1 MKFKGLIAKLS
12 GIAPTMATGLG
23 GPLAGV
29 AVKTVMKSLNLGD
42 DASPE
47 DLEKAVDAATPEQMS
62 NLRQADL
69 DFKVRMKELDIDLV
83 KTQTADIQDARKTF
97 GDDPIP
103 KIFAMVALLGFLGY
117 VFMVTIQPPDANDDG
132 VVNLILG
139 YLGGLVSGI
148 SAFFFGGSNGKK

>member
-1 MKFKGLIAKLS
+1 MLKLGS
-12 GIAPTMATGLG
+12 LLKTLAPTVAEATG
-23 GPLAGV
+23 GPLAGM
-29 AVKTVMKSLNLGD
+29 AVKMVASRIGSPNASVEEIEKILETQPEKALLVKQADGEFQNKLKEMELNLESFKAEVD
-42 DASPE
+42 DR
-47 DLEKAVDAATPEQMS
+47 K
-62 NLRQADL
+62 
-69 DFKVRMKELDIDLV
+69 
-83 KTQTADIQDARKTF
+83 DARKTF

-103 KIFAMVALLGFLGY
+103 KIFAMVALIGFLGY

>member
-29 AVKTVMKSLNLGD
+29 AVKTVMKSLHLGD

-47 DLEKAVDAATPEQMS
+47 DIEKAVDLATPEQMS

-97 GDDPIP
+97 GNDPVP
-103 KIFAMVALLGFLGY
+103 KLFAMVALLGFLGY

-148 SAFFFGGSNGKK
+148 SAFFFGGSNGK

>member
-1 MKFKGLIAKLS
+1 MLKLGS
-12 GIAPTMATGLG
+12 LLKTLAPTVAEAAG
-23 GPLAGV
+23 GPLAGM
-29 AVKTVMKSLNLGD
+29 AVKMVASRMGSPNASVEEIEKILETQPEKALLVKQADGEFQNKLKEMELNLESFKAEVD
-42 DASPE
+42 DR
-47 DLEKAVDAATPEQMS
+47 K
-62 NLRQADL
+62 
-69 DFKVRMKELDIDLV
+69 
-83 KTQTADIQDARKTF
+83 DARKTF

>member
-1 MKFKGLIAKLS
+1 MKFNGLIAKLA
-12 GIAPTMATGLG
+12 GIAPSMASGLA

-29 AVKTVMKSLNLGD
+29 AVKTVIKSLHLGD

-47 DLEKAVDAATPEQMS
+47 EIEKAVEIATPEQMS

-69 DFKVRMKELDIDLV
+69 DFKIRMKELDIDLV
-83 KTQTADIQDARKTF
+83 KTQTADIQDARRTF
-97 GDDPIP
+97 GNDPVP

-117 VFMVTIQPPDANDDG
+117 VYMVTIQPPDANDDG

-148 SAFFFGGSNGKK
+148 SAFFFGGSNGK